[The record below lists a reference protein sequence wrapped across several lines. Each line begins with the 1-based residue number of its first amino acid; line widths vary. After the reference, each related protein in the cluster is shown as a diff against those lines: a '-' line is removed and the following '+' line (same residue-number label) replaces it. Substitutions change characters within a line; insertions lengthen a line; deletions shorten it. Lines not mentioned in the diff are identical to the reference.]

1 LNLRKL
7 LIIGLSLIIILIS
20 SITLLI
26 EIIYPPHR
34 IKSFVLDEISRQT
47 NRKVTI
53 DEVGFTIWGGLGVE
67 VNRVVISDRPS
78 FSDNGPFI
86 LLDRFILRV
95 QIWPLLNREL
105 VIDELVFDQPEIS
118 ILFGPDGTAN
128 FSDLM
133 LSDTTSV
140 STPSSVEPSNPP
152 LSIELSSIRIEN
164 GVIRYFDA
172 QSDLHL
178 ELRDIDNQLALSL
191 DPSSLLT
198 VDGNLLVNEFMLQG
212 PAGDVNWRFQLS
224 YRSEI
229 DPTTQTMTIESIG
242 IQLVEFNLQLAGKI
256 MAYDTERP
264 IMDLTFVS
272 KDLSIEKSLASL
284 PPELLTNIAEY
295 NGEGSLT
302 IDGNVQGPFGPGSM
316 PDLYAQINLADG
328 RLETPELPVPFTNL
342 SAHIEI
348 KNNRAELHSF
358 SAQAGL
364 SDFSLSGGYENLF
377 GKDPARPS
385 INFEMHAVNLN
396 LDELLPPVEDD
407 APVPFEALPD
417 LTIRGQ
423 GTFDKVIYQGLELT
437 DTKFSV
443 SIEDQKIF
451 ISNLSAD
458 AYGGQL
464 TGSISQDLTDLIHPQ
479 IGIDIKINEVKADAI
494 LSPLLPVKD
503 ILTGSISTNVSGF
516 SELDSIGNPIINA
529 LSLLGALSIDRGQ
542 ISNWPPLQELASW
555 INIPE
560 VKSIDFDQLTGG
572 IQIKDGR
579 IQSDHL
585 QLIGPSTE
593 WIASG
598 SSGIDGSMD
607 YQVQLTLSDMISNKL
622 GNAFPGNSLAMFKD
636 QIGRMGVHFR
646 LGGTITDPSFSWN
659 TSAVKKQVKERVGGL
674 AKTLIAENKNNILG
688 QSSLSTTDTDSLKQQ
703 ATAVIDSLKSEM
715 SGVKDE
721 AKSRIKSLFKRN

>member
-1 LNLRKL
+1 
-7 LIIGLSLIIILIS
+7 
-20 SITLLI
+20 
-26 EIIYPPHR
+26 
-34 IKSFVLDEISRQT
+34 
-47 NRKVTI
+47 
-53 DEVGFTIWGGLGVE
+53 
-67 VNRVVISDRPS
+67 VVISDRPS

-191 DPSSLLT
+191 DPSSRLT

-242 IQLVEFNLQLAGKI
+242 IQLEEFNLQLAGKI

-272 KDLSIEKSLASL
+272 RDLSIEKSLASL

-407 APVPFEALPD
+407 ALVPFEALPD

-423 GTFDKVIYQGLELT
+423 GTLDKVIYQGLELT

-458 AYGGQL
+458 SYGGQL

-516 SELDSIGNPIINA
+516 SKLDSIGNPIINA
-529 LSLLGALSIDRGQ
+529 LSLL
-542 ISNWPPLQELASW
+542 
-555 INIPE
+555 
-560 VKSIDFDQLTGG
+560 
-572 IQIKDGR
+572 
-579 IQSDHL
+579 
-585 QLIGPSTE
+585 
-593 WIASG
+593 
-598 SSGIDGSMD
+598 
-607 YQVQLTLSDMISNKL
+607 
-622 GNAFPGNSLAMFKD
+622 
-636 QIGRMGVHFR
+636 
-646 LGGTITDPSFSWN
+646 
-659 TSAVKKQVKERVGGL
+659 RV
-674 AKTLIAENKNNILG
+674 IH
-688 QSSLSTTDTDSLKQQ
+688 
-703 ATAVIDSLKSEM
+703 
-715 SGVKDE
+715 
-721 AKSRIKSLFKRN
+721 